1 MAPMGYVMAIP
12 VGYLLGTTVGVAMK
26 RPVYRVPYALVA
38 AGIVAGAPDDSVL
51 ISAVILAALVAVTSL
66 ETGRGREARGAPA
79 AGALLFGIGKALGHN
94 ASGVSSELA
103 SLGTACQWLG
113 VGAFVVSLGMLAKGR
128 LGVVQKAVFVTSVAT
143 SLLVS
148 ATAAAAL
155 VLVGVCGLGSASRSA
170 RAVGA
175 VGTIG
180 LVLVAFGFLT
190 TLSPPVPPDKW
201 PPILAAFL
209 AIHLDD
215 LLLL

>member
-1 MAPMGYVMAIP
+1 MGHVVAIP

-26 RPVYRVPYALVA
+26 RPVYRIPYALVA
-38 AGIVAGAPDDSVL
+38 AGTVAGAPDDSIL
-51 ISAVILAALVAVTSL
+51 ISAAILAALVAVAT
-66 ETGRGREARGAPA
+66 
-79 AGALLFGIGKALGHN
+79 
-94 ASGVSSELA
+94 
-103 SLGTACQWLG
+103 LGTACQWLG
-113 VGAFVVSLGMLAKGR
+113 VGAFVVSLGMLANGG
-128 LGVVQKAVFVTSVAT
+128 LGVVQKAVFATTAVT

-148 ATAAAAL
+148 ATAAAAV
-155 VLVGVCGLGSASRSA
+155 VLVGVCGLGSARRSA

-215 LLLL
+215 LLVV

>member
-1 MAPMGYVMAIP
+1 MAPMGYVVAIP
-12 VGYLLGTTVGVAMK
+12 VGCLLGTTVGVAMK
-26 RPVYRVPYALVA
+26 RPVYRIPYALVA
-38 AGIVAGAPDDSVL
+38 AGIVVGAPDDSVL
-51 ISAVILAALVAVTSL
+51 ISAAILAALVAVASL
-66 ETGRGREARGAPA
+66 EAGRARGAPA
-79 AGALLFGIGKALGHN
+79 AAAILFGIGKALGHN
-94 ASGVSSELA
+94 ASVTSPELV
-103 SLGTACQWLG
+103 SLGTVCQWLG
-113 VGAFVVSLGMLAKGR
+113 VGAFVVSLGMLANGG
-128 LGVVQKAVFVTSVAT
+128 LGVVQKAVFATSVAT

-155 VLVGVCGLGSASRSA
+155 VLVGVCGLGSARRSA

-180 LVLVAFGFLT
+180 LVLLAFGFLT

>member
-1 MAPMGYVMAIP
+1 M
-12 VGYLLGTTVGVAMK
+12 LGTTVGVAMK

-38 AGIVAGAPDDSVL
+38 AGIVAVSPDDSVF
-51 ISAVILAALVAVTSL
+51 ISAAILAALVAVASL
-66 ETGRGREARGAPA
+66 EVGRGRGAPA
-79 AGALLFGIGKALGHN
+79 AAAILFGIGKALGHS

-103 SLGTACQWLG
+103 SLGTVCQWLG
-113 VGAFVVSLGMLAKGR
+113 VGAFVVSLSMLANGG
-128 LGVVQKAVFVTSVAT
+128 LSVVQKAIFATSVVT

-148 ATAAAAL
+148 ATAAAAV
-155 VLVGVCGLGSASRSA
+155 VLVGVYGLGSARRSA

-180 LVLVAFGFLT
+180 LVLLAFGFLT

-209 AIHLDD
+209 TIHLDD
-215 LLLL
+215 LLL